1 MTISEIDLSRGQV
14 VGEEAKTNGHSE
26 PIFVVC
32 VRNDG
37 YTVSL
42 DRHKIYRVLPDAE
55 ALQDHELRVVD
66 ESGEDYLF
74 PADFFMPLS
83 LPDAIQEALL
93 LTG

>member
-1 MTISEIDLSRGQV
+1 MTSFEIDLSQGQV
-14 VGEEAKTNGHSE
+14 VRENAGEHQRSE
-26 PIFVVC
+26 PAFAVC
-32 VRNDG
+32 VKNDG

-42 DRHKIYRVLPDAE
+42 ERHKIYRILPDSE

-83 LPDAIQEALL
+83 LPLAIQQELL
-93 LTG
+93 ATR